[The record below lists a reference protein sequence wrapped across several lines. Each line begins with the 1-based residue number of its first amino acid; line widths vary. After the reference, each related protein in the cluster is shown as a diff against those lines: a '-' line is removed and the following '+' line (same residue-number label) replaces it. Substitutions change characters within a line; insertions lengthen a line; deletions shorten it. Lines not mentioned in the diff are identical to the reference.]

1 MPNKYEEFTHGNLE
15 DAVTKIIK
23 LFANLATEEDIALPE
38 FQRLKEPLA
47 QFVLQLADAV
57 QIGSIEK
64 NEEFILNAVSCITNI
79 LYYDT
84 A

>member
-1 MPNKYEEFTHGNLE
+1 
-15 DAVTKIIK
+15 
-23 LFANLATEEDIALPE
+23 
-38 FQRLKEPLA
+38 
-47 QFVLQLADAV
+47 LADAV
-57 QIGSIEK
+57 KIGVIEK